1 MKNTRK
7 NKIKRKYKK
16 KCTRR
21 QRGGGG
27 MSELPRPQARLRV
40 MPPPPLEEKIIKPPD
55 NPILPEDILFQDNDV
70 CILKPGV
77 KKGVLIFTHYKQPAG
92 MASLCEAGLKT
103 GVQLQREGVNFGRN
117 MIHDYI
123 FFRAPYFSDLI
134 DYTSIDTE
142 ITSSFGNN
150 ESAEPSRVW
159 IRIDPE
165 RTRVYSSE
173 IRAKFSPNFMYGS
186 PEYLFVMENEVIKS
200 RKTMNEYLQILD
212 INKSQ
217 IKYTPPGEKLV
228 YNLFSSKVVGSVPI
242 KDMSYEKSPYRYP
255 NDSENIN
262 RTSEVL
268 VRVPHLTPNY
278 FVKCT

>member
-1 MKNTRK
+1 M
-7 NKIKRKYKK
+7 KRKYKK
-16 KCTRR
+16 RR
-21 QRGGGG
+21 TVKQRGGGG
-27 MSELPRPQARLRV
+27 MSALPRPQARIRA
-40 MPPPPLEEKIIKPPD
+40 MPPPPLEERIIKPLD

-77 KKGVLIFTHYKQPAG
+77 KKGVLIFTNYKQPAG
-92 MASLCEAGLKT
+92 MAPLCEAGLKT

-123 FFRAPYFSDLI
+123 FFRAPYFSDPI

-142 ITSSFGNN
+142 ITDSFGNS

-159 IRIDPE
+159 IRIDPGKSS
-165 RTRVYSSE
+165 VYSSE
-173 IRAKFSPNFMYGS
+173 IRAKFSPKFMYGS
-186 PEYLFVMENEVIKS
+186 PEYLFAMENEVIKS
-200 RKTMNEYLQILD
+200 RKTMNEYLHILD

-217 IKYTPPGEKLV
+217 IKYTPPGDKLV
-228 YNLFSSKVVGSVPI
+228 YNLFSSKVVGSIPI
-242 KDMSYEKSPYRYP
+242 KDMSYYP